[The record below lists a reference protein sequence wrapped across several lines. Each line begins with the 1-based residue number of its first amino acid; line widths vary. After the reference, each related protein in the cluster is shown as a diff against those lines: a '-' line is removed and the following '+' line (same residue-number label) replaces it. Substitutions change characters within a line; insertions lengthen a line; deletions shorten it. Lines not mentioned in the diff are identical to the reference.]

1 MDFIGKHTI
10 VWFTFFLCYHFLG
23 AGLSGQEIELY
34 PDAKTDRI
42 NSFDLFGFPE
52 FIVECSEQTTPG
64 YYVFEISP
72 YLAIIDHYGNPMFY
86 NEIPGGL
93 KNFEPQADGQF
104 SYYNIQDRRF
114 FIMNELYQVTD
125 TFEVLNGLI
134 TDFHE
139 FHLFSNGNSILL
151 ATDPRQ
157 VDMSQVIE
165 GGNPAATVTGMVFQK
180 LDADRNLLFQWSS
193 WDHFDI
199 LDCDTNLV
207 DLTSQIIDLVH
218 GNSIAIDFDYHFLL
232 SSRHLSEITK
242 INRVTGEI
250 MWRLG
255 GKNNEFTFINDPIGF
270 SGQHSAIRM
279 PYGYLGLFDNGLKR
293 IPQYSRGIKYEINE
307 LDKTVS
313 LVEEFRFSP
322 DVYSS
327 LMGSLALMP
336 NNHVL
341 VGWGINSSDA
351 FLTEYDQEGT
361 ACTTISIPE
370 AFIKGSYRVSFL
382 KQIQS
387 FFSLNKD
394 TLDFGNV
401 EMGDS
406 TILNVE
412 IRNEANYSATLFEF
426 SEESD
431 QFTLLDPL
439 PIQIAEGGI
448 ETISLKFKPAGTPV
462 NFIPA
467 YLNFRVDSMFE
478 GEHMVACRLMLQ
490 GSSQET
496 SSTGEYQAGQGLN
509 IFPNPF
515 HDLISIENT
524 KDVMSVVIWSMTG
537 EKVFQIQNEN
547 QEHLILDQNHLNPG
561 IYFINFL
568 YSDGHNELRKIIKIK

>member
-1 MDFIGKHTI
+1 MAVTWKHTI
-10 VWFTFFLCYHFLG
+10 VWFTLFLG
-23 AGLSGQEIELY
+23 YYFFANGLSGQEIEIY

-52 FIVECSEQTTPG
+52 FIVESSEQTTPG
-64 YYVFEISP
+64 YYVFEIASC
-72 YLAIIDHYGNPMFY
+72 LAIIDHYGNPMFY
-86 NEIPGGL
+86 NEIPGGVR
-93 KNFEPQADGQF
+93 NFEPQPDRQF

-114 FIMNELYQVTD
+114 YIMNELYQVTD
-125 TFEVLNGLI
+125 TFEVLNGLF

-139 FHLFSNGNSILL
+139 FHLFSNGNSILM

-165 GGNPAATVTGMVFQK
+165 GGNPAATVTGMVFQE

-370 AFIKGSYRVSFL
+370 FIKGSYRVSFL

-467 YLNFRVDSMFE
+467 YLNFRVDSMFK